1 MKGLLFITHQTE
13 HITTLQS
20 VEIALAGGCRH
31 IQLRMKEVT
40 KEEVLHTAIQA
51 QVLCI
56 KAQANLY
63 INDHPEIAAQV
74 GAAGVHLGKSD
85 MPPREARRILSHGS
99 IIGGTANT
107 FDDILYLAAQGVDY
121 IGLGPFRFTTTKK
134 GLSPTLGIVGYQKL
148 MHQCAEYQIHLPIVA
163 IGGITYEDIPA
174 IIAAGMSGVALSSA
188 ILQAT
193 DPIAETKRIIHL
205 LHTNTITR

>member
-20 VEIALAGGCRH
+20 VAIALAGGCRH
-31 IQLRMKEVT
+31 IQLRMKEAT
-40 KEEVLHTAIQA
+40 TDEVLRTAIRA

-74 GAAGVHLGKSD
+74 GAAGVHLDKSD
-85 MPPREARRILSHGS
+85 MPPREARRILSRGS

-121 IGLGPFRFTTTKK
+121 IGLGPFRFTETKSV
-134 GLSPTLGIVGYQKL
+134 LSPTLGIVGYQKI
-148 MHQCAEYQIHLPIVA
+148 MRQCAEHQTNLPILA

-205 LHTNTITR
+205 LHTYTQ

>member
-20 VEIALAGGCRH
+20 VAIALAGGCRH
-31 IQLRMKEVT
+31 IQLRMKEAT
-40 KEEVLHTAIQA
+40 TDEVVQTAIRA
-51 QVLCI
+51 QELCTN
-56 KAQANLY
+56 AQANLY
-63 INDHPEIAAQV
+63 INDHPAIAAQV

-85 MPPREARRILSHGS
+85 MSPREARRILPHGS

-121 IGLGPFRFTTTKK
+121 IGLGPFRFTETKSV
-134 GLSPTLGIVGYQKL
+134 LSPTLGIVGYHRL
-148 MHQCAEYQIHLPIVA
+148 MCQCQEHHIHLPLFA
-163 IGGITYEDIPA
+163 IGSITYEDIPA
-174 IIAAGMSGVALSSA
+174 VIAAGMSGVAISSA
-188 ILQAT
+188 ILRAT

-205 LHTNTITR
+205 LHTYTQ